1 MKHKLMA
8 ALCLVLAG
16 GMTVLAADSKAGGML
31 VFGKPKDARV
41 LDPGGIDEGNSS
53 NVASNMFE
61 SLLAYKPGTTEII
74 PWLAKSYSVSKD
86 NLEITFHLRTDVK
99 FHDGTTMD
107 ADAVVFSLK
116 RQNDKTNPFNQFGPW
131 KYWSAKGWS
140 ATDKNPG
147 LVKDIVKLDNQTVK
161 VILNQPDQSILYN
174 FALYF
179 TAVVSPTAVQK
190 LGAEFKNHPVGT
202 GPFQFVEWV
211 KDDHIAL
218 KRFEGYWGVKPHLN
232 GIIFK
237 VFPDEQ
243 ARILALKKGE
253 ADMIDPPGP
262 EGLKA
267 IEGDPNLKVQRVELL
282 SIGYLALNC
291 ETGPLVDKRLRQA
304 LSYAVDRKAIL
315 ASVYGKTGIAEKLP
329 LPSLLWGYDKS
340 IPDYEFS
347 PAKAKAL
354 VKASGAKTPIK
365 LNIMYLPAWRPYNPS
380 GKRVAEIMQAELKE
394 VGFDAE
400 IRTFDLGTYWDNLDA
415 GKFDVAMT
423 GWTGEGDPD
432 DFLFNLFTEGYNNSS
447 RWKNKEYVD
456 LVTKAKF
463 QSTIPER
470 SKLYYKAEKILMQ
483 DAPILMLARGVQ
495 FRPMNKKVSGFVV
508 SPTGLMDFVGVTM
521 AK

>member
-1 MKHKLMA
+1 MA
-8 ALCLVLAG
+8 TLCVLIAA
-16 GMTVLAADSKAGGML
+16 GMTVSAAATKSGGML

-53 NVASNMFE
+53 NVASNIFE
-61 SLLAYKPGTTEII
+61 SLLAYKPGTTEVI

-86 NLEITFHLRTDVK
+86 NLEITFNLRSGVK
-99 FHDGTTMD
+99 FQDGTSMD

-116 RQNDKTNPFNQFGPW
+116 RQNDKSNPYNQFGPW
-131 KYWSAKGWS
+131 KYWSSKGWS
-140 ATDKNPG
+140 ATEKSPG
-147 LVKDIVKLDNQTVK
+147 LIKDIVKVDNATVK

-179 TAVVSPTAVQK
+179 TAVVSPTAVKK

-218 KRFEGYWGVKPHLN
+218 KRFEGYWGVKPHLA
-232 GIIFK
+232 GLIFK

-243 ARILALKKGE
+243 ARILALQKGE

-262 EGLKA
+262 EGLKT
-267 IEGDPNLKVQRVELL
+267 IEADAHLKVQRVELL
-282 SIGYLALNC
+282 SVGYLAMNC
-291 ETGPLVDKRLRQA
+291 ESGPLVDKKLRQA
-304 LSYAVDRKAIL
+304 LCYAVDRKAIL
-315 ASVYGKTGIAEKLP
+315 NTVYGKTGIAEKLL

-340 IPDYEFS
+340 IPDYAFS
-347 PAKAKAL
+347 PEKAKAL

-365 LNIMYLPAWRPYNPS
+365 LNIMYLPAWRPYNPN
-380 GKRVAEIMQAELKE
+380 GKRVAEIMQAQLKA
-394 VGFDAE
+394 VGFEAD
-400 IRTFDLGTYWDNLDA
+400 IQTFDMGTYWDNVDA

-432 DFLFNLFTEGYNNSS
+432 DFLYNLLTEGYNNSS
-447 RWKNKEYVD
+447 RWKNKGYVD

-463 QSTIPER
+463 VAGIPER
-470 SKLYYKAEKILMQ
+470 SKLYYKAEKILME
-483 DAPILMLARGVQ
+483 DAPVLMLARGVQ
-495 FRPMNKKVSGFVV
+495 FRPMNKKVNGFVV
-508 SPTGLMDFVGVTM
+508 GPTGLMDFVAVTM
-521 AK
+521 NK